1 MAIDAQPG
9 FDADSGRQIAQHF
22 CDDVVLFAS
31 YFKPNAPG
39 RWELSG
45 FRALSERQL
54 LKGRGLYLAAR
65 VLVASTP
72 VEIVA
77 VAMDATALLRTQRIS
92 WRRDEL
98 RVEVVPSRAHKNT
111 PGGTALRLTR
121 AGCSP
126 GLEIA
131 PLFDDD
137 ATSLLIDSIV
147 TGGRAAATTPE

>member
-1 MAIDAQPG
+1 MAIDSQPG
-9 FDADSGRQIAQHF
+9 LDEDSGRHIAQHF

-54 LKGRGLYLAAR
+54 LKGRGLDLASR
-65 VLVASTP
+65 VLVAATP
-72 VEIVA
+72 IEVVA
-77 VAMDATALLRTQRIS
+77 IAMDATALLRTQRLA
-92 WRRDEL
+92 WRRAEL
-98 RVEVVPSRAHKNT
+98 RVELIPSRADKHT
-111 PGGTALRLTR
+111 QGGTALRLSR

-131 PLFDDD
+131 PLFDDA
-137 ATSLLIDSIV
+137 ATSTLIDSLV
-147 TGGRAAATTPE
+147 TGGRANATTPE